1 MYSQNEELTN
11 KSIEWESTD
20 KLIILIATDW
30 PSRPH
35 SNHLAEGNW
44 KGFEAGEST
53 IMIDIDT
60 FEWTQH

>member
-44 KGFEAGEST
+44 KGFEPGEST
-53 IMIDIDT
+53 ND
-60 FEWTQH
+60 